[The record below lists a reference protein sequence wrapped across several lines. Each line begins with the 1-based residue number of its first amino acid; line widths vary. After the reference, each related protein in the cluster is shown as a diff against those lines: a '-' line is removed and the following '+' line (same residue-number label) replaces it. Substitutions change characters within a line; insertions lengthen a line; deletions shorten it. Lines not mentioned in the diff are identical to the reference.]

1 MRARS
6 ETGGIVKRKFQM
18 GRFKGIIYGM
28 ATSVTFGLIPLFTLP
43 LIGKGMVYDSILF
56 YRFLFASIA
65 LASVMAAK
73 KESFRIDLRD
83 LPVFILLAFFYT
95 FSSLFLLCGYGYM
108 GAGVATTLHFT
119 YPVFVTLL
127 MFFLFRE
134 KTGWLTW
141 LAIALAVFGVAMLS
155 LPESGL
161 SADVKGIVIV
171 LLSAVAYGSYIAG
184 VNKSRVRN
192 MNSRKLAFYVFVFTT
207 IIFGIKNLV
216 SGNLQTPP
224 DMASCCHLV
233 LLAVLPT
240 VVSNITLVLAV
251 QNIGGTL
258 TSVLGAL
265 EPLTA
270 VCIGALVFGEDFT
283 FREGVGILLVL
294 TAVTV
299 IILTGTIQGSLNKVF
314 KKIRPRHA

>member
-1 MRARS
+1 MN
-6 ETGGIVKRKFQM
+6 
-18 GRFKGIIYGM
+18 RFKGVLYGM

-43 LIGKGMVYDSILF
+43 LMGKGMVYDSILF
-56 YRFLFASIA
+56 YRFFFASLA
-65 LASVMAAK
+65 LGTVMLIK
-73 KESFRIDLRD
+73 RESFRIDRKD
-83 LPVFILLAFFYT
+83 IPVFVMLSVFYT
-95 FSSLFLLCGYGYM
+95 FSSLFLLWGYGYM

-127 MFFLFRE
+127 MFFIFRE
-134 KTGWLTW
+134 KTSWLTW
-141 LAIALAVFGVAMLS
+141 VAIVLAVGGVAMLS
-155 LPESGL
+155 LPSSGMK
-161 SADVKGIVIV
+161 ADVMGVVIV
-171 LLSAVAYGSYIAG
+171 LLSAVAYGSYITG

-192 MNSRKLAFYVFVFTT
+192 MNSRKLAFYVFIFTT
-207 IIFGIKNLV
+207 VIFGGKAMFSGGLQLPPDPASV
-216 SGNLQTPP
+216 GNLI
-224 DMASCCHLV
+224 

-283 FREGVGILLVL
+283 LREAGGIVLIL

-299 IILTGTIQGSLNKVF
+299 IILTGTIQGKVSRVF
-314 KKIRPRHA
+314 RKIRPRHA

>member
-1 MRARS
+1 
-6 ETGGIVKRKFQM
+6 
-18 GRFKGIIYGM
+18 M

-43 LIGKGMVYDSILF
+43 LMGKGMVYDSILF
-56 YRFLFASIA
+56 YRFLFASMA
-65 LASVMAAK
+65 LAAVMLLK
-73 KESFRIDLRD
+73 KETFRIDLRD

-141 LAIALAVFGVAMLS
+141 LAIALAVCGVALLS

-161 SADVKGIVIV
+161 SADVKGIIIV
-171 LLSAVAYGSYIAG
+171 LLSAVAYGSYIVG

-207 IIFGIKNLV
+207 VIFGIRNLV
-216 SGNLQTPP
+216 TGNLQLPP
-224 DMASCCHLV
+224 DPVSYCHLF

-283 FREGVGILLVL
+283 LREGFGILMVL

-299 IILTGTIQGSLNKVF
+299 IILTGTIQGTLDKVF
-314 KKIRPRHA
+314 RKIRPRHA

>member
-1 MRARS
+1 MS
-6 ETGGIVKRKFQM
+6 
-18 GRFKGIIYGM
+18 RFKGIFFGM

-43 LIGKGMVYDSILF
+43 LIGKGMEYDSILF
-56 YRFLFASIA
+56 YRFLFASLA
-65 LASVMAAK
+65 LGTVMLIK
-73 KESFRIDLRD
+73 KESFRIEMKDI
-83 LPVFILLAFFYT
+83 PVFLLLAFFYT

-119 YPVFVTLL
+119 YPVFVSLL
-127 MFFLFRE
+127 MFLLFRE
-134 KTGWLTW
+134 KASWLTW
-141 LAIALAVFGVAMLS
+141 VSIAMAVCGVALLS
-155 LPESGL
+155 LPSTGM
-161 SADVKGIVIV
+161 SADVKGIIIVI
-171 LLSAVAYGSYIAG
+171 LSAVAYGSYIVGVIG

-192 MNSRKLAFYVFVFTT
+192 MNSRKLAFYVFIFTT
-207 IIFGIKNLV
+207 VIFGVKDLA
-216 SGNLQTPP
+216 SGSLQMPP
-224 DMASCCHLV
+224 DISSVGNLV

-270 VCIGALVFGEDFT
+270 VCIGALVFGEDFSM
-283 FREGVGILLVL
+283 REASGILLVL
-294 TAVTV
+294 VAVTV
-299 IILTGTIQGSLNKVF
+299 IILTGSIQGTIDKVF

>member
-1 MRARS
+1 
-6 ETGGIVKRKFQM
+6 M
-18 GRFKGIIYGM
+18 GKFKGILYGM

-43 LIGKGMVYDSILF
+43 LIGKGMEYDSILF
-56 YRFLFASIA
+56 YRFFFASLA
-65 LASVMAAK
+65 LGTVMLLK
-73 KESFRIDLRD
+73 RESFRIALKD
-83 LPVFILLAFFYT
+83 LPVFVLLSVFYT

-119 YPVFVTLL
+119 YPVFVSLL

-134 KTGWLTW
+134 KASWLTW
-141 LAIALAVFGVAMLS
+141 IAIALAVCGVAFLS
-155 LPESGL
+155 LPSSGMK
-161 SADVKGIVIV
+161 ADVKGIVIV
-171 LLSAVAYGSYIAG
+171 LLSAVAYGSYIVG
-184 VNKSRVRN
+184 VNKSRVRS

-207 IIFGIKNLV
+207 IIFAVKDIA
-216 SGNLQTPP
+216 SGSLQMPP
-224 DMASCCHLV
+224 DMASVSNLI

-283 FREGVGILLVL
+283 LREGFGILLVL

-299 IILTGTIQGSLNKVF
+299 IILTGTIQGTISKVF
-314 KKIRPRHA
+314 RKIRPRHA